1 MGFLC
6 RSFLFFLCCSAP
18 LVTKASFKIISG
30 PDEPGSGQSCNE
42 KYVAFKRD
50 IHGPPF
56 EVVNGTLRLKILN
69 PPPPF
74 RVLFYDEGRPVI
86 CATPPPGAGRLFSL
100 PLFVIIYITT
110 SLSIIG
116 SVALLVTYS
125 LFKQLRTLPG
135 QVIMNLAA
143 AFLAGDLLLQIRV
156 AHEHHEIHH
165 LASSALQQHL
175 FLARYVWMCL
185 AGIEMCRS
193 LYNGVTLA
201 YDSKCKRWC
210 LLAVYMAFGWG
221 IPTILATIMV
231 IVEEEGD
238 QDAKKWFGV
247 KGYATNHIPL
257 GITVLIN
264 LGVVIFLSVVFW
276 NASQRQKR
284 LQSGFKRRKV
294 NFVRIFLILLTVLGL
309 VWIGFFILL
318 TWSHHVATQIVFVIL
333 TLTQPLLVSLAFIC
347 TKKVYCM
354 YLQLFGCRKR
364 EHSLSSRKGTV
375 SSSLCENKEY
385 GLKRGLTVTSM
396 VSERELN
403 PPVFRRSY
411 VLPAIEEGDEEE
423 DETAEGAG
431 ENGGPELNSYTA
443 EVGQTKNG
451 INIHQVKNNRYSPT
465 NSSLSNG
472 FCSEPVTD
480 NLQSNGNCESKL
492 DKESEI
498 ELETKP
504 EE

>member
-1 MGFLC
+1 MDFLC
-6 RSFLFFLCCSAP
+6 RSFLLFLCCSAP
-18 LVTKASFKIISG
+18 LVTKASFEVVSG
-30 PDEPGSGQSCNE
+30 PDEPGSGQSCNK
-42 KYVAFKRD
+42 KYVALKKD

-56 EVVNGTLRLKILN
+56 VISNGTLRLKILN

-74 RVLFYDEGRPVI
+74 RILYYDKDGRPVI
-86 CATPPPGAGRLFSL
+86 CALPPSDARRFSL
-100 PLFVIIYITT
+100 PLFIIIYITT

-143 AFLAGDLLLQIRV
+143 AFLAGDLLVQIRIS
-156 AHEHHEIHH
+156 HEYHLIYH

-175 FLARYVWMCL
+175 YLARYVWMCL

-201 YDSKCKRWC
+201 YDTKFKRWC

-221 IPTILATIMV
+221 IPTILVSIMV
-231 IVEEEGD
+231 IVEKKGD
-238 QDAKKWFGV
+238 HNARKWFGV
-247 KGYATNHIPL
+247 VGHAINLIPL
-257 GITVLIN
+257 GITLLIN
-264 LGVVIFLSVVFW
+264 KGVVIFLSAVFW
-276 NASQRQKR
+276 NASRRQKR
-284 LQSGFKRRKV
+284 LQSGFKRQKV

-309 VWIGFFILL
+309 VWISFFILL
-318 TWSHHVATQIVFVIL
+318 TWSHHLAIQIVFVIL
-333 TLTQPLLVSLAFIC
+333 TLTQPLLVSVAFIC
-347 TKKVYCM
+347 TKKVYRM
-354 YLQLFGCRKR
+354 YLQLFGCRKH

-375 SSSLCENKEY
+375 SSLNENKEY

-403 PPVFRRSY
+403 PPVFRASY
-411 VLPAIEEGDEEE
+411 ALPVIEEGDEEE
-423 DETAEGAG
+423 DEVDEGAE
-431 ENGGPELNSYTA
+431 ENGDPELNSYPV

-451 INIHQVKNNRYSPT
+451 VNIQVKNNLYSPT

-472 FCSEPVTD
+472 FCSDPVTD
-480 NLQSNGNCESKL
+480 NLQSNGHCESEL
-492 DKESEI
+492 DKESET
-498 ELETKP
+498 ELQTKP